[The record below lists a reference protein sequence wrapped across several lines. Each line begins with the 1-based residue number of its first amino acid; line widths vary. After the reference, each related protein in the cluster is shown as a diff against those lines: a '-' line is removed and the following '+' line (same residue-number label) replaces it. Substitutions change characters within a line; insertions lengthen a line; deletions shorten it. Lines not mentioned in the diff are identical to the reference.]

1 MKHILHATFLLTALL
16 LALCFA
22 FSGPVSAGT
31 ANAPAL
37 AVALGQGLAQAQT
50 LLDQGKAEEAYA
62 LYMRLLHWQLSSQVQ
77 ILLFA
82 HLTSTIHHHEENSR
96 MR

>member
-1 MKHILHATFLLTALL
+1 
-16 LALCFA
+16 
-22 FSGPVSAGT
+22 
-31 ANAPAL
+31 
-37 AVALGQGLAQAQT
+37 
-50 LLDQGKAEEAYA
+50 
-62 LYMRLLHWQLSSQVQ
+62 MRLLHWQLSSQVQ